1 MTDEKNSAKIESF
14 LALIIEDDI
23 KIGKKHHLAIAL
35 MHIFVFYLFVL
46 NLITSSE
53 QMYQVPKDYYFYI
66 AVIIFMLFLLFARKE
81 KIAIVPTLVTIT
93 TGGVIMTG
101 LFVAKKI
108 GPQYY
113 GPLYFQVILFS
124 WIIFIL
130 FVILLVNSINSTI
143 RNKQKFNHKEAFI
156 FVATFAIPIVFNSRY
171 LLPVIMPI
179 LAFMLSDFSKKT
191 LHNLLPKLAIGYY
204 LAFLH
209 MMAKSFIKNSD
220 RFEVGRFLGAFGQI
234 ESAGMFCAG
243 AIVCVLFFF
252 IRFRWQGEKSKLLY
266 FMLVLFFVP
275 PVYSTMIISSRSTF
289 LALFFMIVM
298 CFVFLCGKGNR
309 KATILR
315 GAFGLGII
323 VTSVLLMLMISS
335 FWNKKASMGELD
347 HPNYVQAHVM
357 VLTNPGYRKGYFGED
372 SFLNILDRA
381 SSDRMKIWAESL
393 GQISWNGHP
402 YEGMYVSNGNEADD
416 YIFTPHNF
424 PILWLIN
431 YGLIGGLFVIVWYFR
446 ILIKLLF
453 YCIHRDETFIFSTI
467 WVFYSVGIFMFS
479 CVNWTYPVGFM
490 LLVLQGIISISDRW
504 KGNECYEA

>member
-1 MTDEKNSAKIESF
+1 MPDEKNSAKIESF

-66 AVIIFMLFLLFARKE
+66 AVIFFMLFLLFARKE
-81 KIAIVPTLVTIT
+81 KIAMVPTLVTIAI
-93 TGGVIMTG
+93 GGVILTSF
-101 LFVAKKI
+101 FVVKKI
-108 GPQYY
+108 GPRYY

-124 WIIFIL
+124 WIILIL
-130 FVILLVNSINSTI
+130 FAVLLVNSINSSI
-143 RNKQKFNHKEAFI
+143 RNKQKFNYKEAFI
-156 FVATFAIPIVFNSRY
+156 FVAAFAIPIVFNSRY

-252 IRFRWQGEKSKLLY
+252 FRFLWQGEKNKLLY
-266 FMLVLFFVP
+266 FILFLFCVP
-275 PVYSTMIISSRSTF
+275 PIYSTLIISSRSTM
-289 LALFFMIVM
+289 LALFFLIVM
-298 CFVFLCGKGNR
+298 CFVFLCGKGGK

-315 GAFGLGII
+315 GILGIGI
-323 VTSVLLMLMISS
+323 LGASVLLMMVISS

-347 HPNYVQAHVM
+347 HPNYIQAHIM
-357 VLTNPGYRKGYFGED
+357 VLTNPDYRRGYFGED
-372 SFLNILDRA
+372 SILNILDRA
-381 SSDRMKIWAESL
+381 SSDRMKIWAKSL
-393 GQISWNGHP
+393 GQISWAGHS
-402 YEGMYVSNGNEADD
+402 YECIQNDEND
-416 YIFTPHNF
+416 ILTPHNF
-424 PILWLIN
+424 PILWLVN
-431 YGLIGGLFVIVWYFR
+431 YGIIGGLIVIFWYIR
-446 ILIKLLF
+446 LIIKLLV
-453 YCIHRDETFIFSTI
+453 CCVNRDDTFVFPAIWAFFSI
-467 WVFYSVGIFMFS
+467 GIFMFS

-504 KGNECYEA
+504 KVNECHEV

>member
-1 MTDEKNSAKIESF
+1 MQDEKCIGNIKSVIALLIGEDIET
-14 LALIIEDDI
+14 
-23 KIGKKHHLAIAL
+23 GVKHHFARAL
-35 MHIFVFYLFVL
+35 GNVLLFYLFVL
-46 NLITSSE
+46 SLIISSE
-53 QMYQVPKDYYFYI
+53 QTYQVPKDYYFYM
-66 AVIIFMLFLLFARKE
+66 AVILFMLFVLFARSG
-81 KIAIVPTLVTIT
+81 KIAIVPTLLTVAVGMVVVTC
-93 TGGVIMTG
+93 

-108 GPQYY
+108 SPQYY
-113 GPLYFQVILFS
+113 GSLYFQVILFS
-124 WIIFIL
+124 WIILIL
-130 FVILLVNSINSTI
+130 FAVLLVNSINSSI
-143 RNKQKFNHKEAFI
+143 RNKQKFNYKEAFI
-156 FVATFAIPIVFNSRY
+156 FVAAFAIPIVFNSRY

-266 FMLVLFFVP
+266 LMLVLFLVP
-275 PVYSTMIISSRSTF
+275 PVYFTMIISSRSTL

-431 YGLIGGLFVIVWYFR
+431 YGLIGGLFVIVWYIR

-467 WVFYSVGIFMFS
+467 WALYSVGIFMFS

-504 KGNECYEA
+504 KVNECNEI